1 MPPPYII
8 SILCESKFF
17 HKYLTLLMLIW
28 VVNYFKKLFLFY
40 FILFY
45 FSSNKYGLTFKDK
58 KLKLKLLSPKP
69 KDVNYITQSLTHIY
83 FLSLWLQLVC
93 HVNKH
98 GLRSYMQILGPCPP
112 PHAHGQTPDSR
123 LHTLESRTQH

>member
-1 MPPPYII
+1 MPLHII

-69 KDVNYITQSLTHIY
+69 KDVNYITQSLTH
-83 FLSLWLQLVC
+83 LLLKLVIATC
-93 HVNKH
+93 V
-98 GLRSYMQILGPCPP
+98 
-112 PHAHGQTPDSR
+112 SR
-123 LHTLESRTQH
+123 N